1 MFEGCL
7 YVPELAYSLLSV
19 SKASTVGAKVMFEGK
34 KCKILADDGE
44 LIAEATK
51 TGGLYYLDCKPAE
64 DVKSNSANSA
74 QRWIQRSGC
83 GTVDLDTVAWRQ

>member
-1 MFEGCL
+1 MGRSVKATGQGVVRFVSRNTGRGFCLKDVL

-51 TGGLYYLDCKPAE
+51 E
-64 DVKSNSANSA
+64 
-74 QRWIQRSGC
+74 
-83 GTVDLDTVAWRQ
+83 WRTLLS